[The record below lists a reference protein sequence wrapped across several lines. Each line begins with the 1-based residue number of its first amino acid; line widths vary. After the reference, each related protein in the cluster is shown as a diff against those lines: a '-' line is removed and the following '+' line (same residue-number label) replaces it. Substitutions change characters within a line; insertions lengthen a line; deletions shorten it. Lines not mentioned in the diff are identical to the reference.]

1 MNNKIIWF
9 FFFLSFTD
17 DVDGDDDG
25 ILEIFKSS
33 RESFGGGNKESGKYD
48 NFRWLIIFKR
58 ELTVMISEILA
69 TFVYPNTENNF
80 AKIRSGKWHFWWHV
94 CALEGCKNV
103 HLCLILFYLFF
114 SSCHFPFMIRICL
127 GKWKHDA
134 GSRRPFH
141 SMPDRPS
148 SLVSPAPLLV

>member
-58 ELTVMISEILA
+58 ELMVMISEILA
-69 TFVYPNTENNF
+69 TFIHPNTENNF
-80 AKIRSGKWHFWWHV
+80 AKIRSGKWQFWWHV
-94 CALEGCKNV
+94 CVLLKGAKMFISVWSFFIYFSRLVIFLLWLGSVLENEN
-103 HLCLILFYLFF
+103 
-114 SSCHFPFMIRICL
+114 M
-127 GKWKHDA
+127 
-134 GSRRPFH
+134 
-141 SMPDRPS
+141 MPDQGG
-148 SLVSPAPLLV
+148 LFIQCQVVLHLLFLLRLC